1 MTNDAALLDAPPARH
16 RDRAPR
22 ASRAPRGWRALQEF
36 LPRGNTLT
44 DADWQRRHRLLQW
57 VLVVHVPVLAVIAAV
72 LRVPAVPVA
81 VALTIPVICAVG

>member
-1 MTNDAALLDAPPARH
+1 MWKSLVDN
-16 RDRAPR
+16 
-22 ASRAPRGWRALQEF
+22 

-44 DADWQRRHRLLQW
+44 ESDWQRRHRLLQW